1 MLNDYNNKRVL
12 LRLDL
17 NLPISE
23 GVVLDY
29 TRLDKVIPT
38 IKNLLEKKA
47 IIIIATHFGRP
58 KGKFQEKYSVKFL
71 ISLLSSRLNMNIKFC
86 DDLSK
91 IESLLDNVNPAQD
104 IILLENLRFY
114 PGEESNED
122 YFAKILASFAD
133 YYVNDAFSC
142 CHRAHASI
150 DKITKFLPSSP
161 GLFLIEEVINLEKYV
176 AKRNGPTMAIIGGSK
191 ISTKIGLLK
200 KLTDKIQYLAIGG
213 AMANNF
219 FKVQGYDIGN
229 SFYEPDF
236 LSQVEEILNSSCN
249 IILPKDVVI
258 AKAIELN
265 AENKVV
271 DVQDSKEGELILDL
285 GPSSVMQIIELLKNC
300 KTVIMN
306 GPLGVFEYF
315 PFSVA
320 TVSVIREIAK
330 LTAQG
335 KIVSIAGGGDIVAAL
350 NQSGLSSQFSYVSTA
365 GGAFLE
371 WLEDA
376 EVIKKI
382 IYNLMNSDK
391 KLNS

>member
-1 MLNDYNNKRVL
+1 MLDDYNNKRVL

-29 TRLDKVIPT
+29 TRLDKIIPT
-38 IKNLLEKKA
+38 IKSLLEKKA

-71 ISLLSSRLNMNIKFC
+71 ISLLSSRLNMNVKFC

-104 IILLENLRFY
+104 IVLLENLRFY
-114 PGEESNED
+114 PGEESND
-122 YFAKILASFAD
+122 DDFAKILASFAD

-219 FKVQGYDIGN
+219 LKVQGYDIGN

-265 AENKVV
+265 AENKVA